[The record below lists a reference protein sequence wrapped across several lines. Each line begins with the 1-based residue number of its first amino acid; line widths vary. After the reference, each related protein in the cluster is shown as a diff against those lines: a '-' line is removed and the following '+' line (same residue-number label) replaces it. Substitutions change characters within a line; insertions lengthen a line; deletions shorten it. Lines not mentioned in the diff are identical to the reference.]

1 MKNIGGLAGK
11 EVIQLYVRDEVA
23 SITPP
28 VKMLKG
34 YSKIDLSAGET
45 RLVQFNLTCQDL
57 EFVGIEMERITE
69 EGDFNLMVDTLKI
82 PFYLK

>member
-1 MKNIGGLAGK
+1 MKNTGVLAGK
-11 EVIQLYVRDEVA
+11 EVVQLYIRDEVA
-23 SITPP
+23 SITPA

-34 YSKIDLSAGET
+34 YTKIDLSAGET

-69 EGDFNLMVDTLKI
+69 EGDYTLMVDTLRM